1 MASFSI
7 YRCVF
12 LVFLIIVS
20 FLQVSMGGKY
30 SCKPEECPSRCAYRC
45 SAASA
50 KERCLDTCNDCCLK
64 CLEVP
69 PGTWGHKDLTPCYNS
84 LKTKKGQPKC
94 P

>member
-1 MASFSI
+1 
-7 YRCVF
+7 
-12 LVFLIIVS
+12 
-20 FLQVSMGGKY
+20 MGGKY

-69 PGTWGHKDLTPCYNS
+69 PGTWRHKDLTPCYNS
-84 LKTKKGQPKC
+84 LKTKNGQPKC